1 MRIDILSLFP
11 DMFDATLGQSIVGRA
26 QDDGF
31 VDIKV
36 TDLLITYAYTSLR
49 SNNYQD
55 IVNKIYS
62 ATN

>member
-36 TDLLITYAYTSLR
+36 TDFRQYT
-49 SNNYQD
+49 
-55 IVNKIYS
+55 
-62 ATN
+62 

>member
-36 TDLLITYAYTSLR
+36 TDFRQYTTDKHRHVDDAPFGGGAGMLL
-49 SNNYQD
+49 
-55 IVNKIYS
+55 
-62 ATN
+62 